1 MRQSIPPRCHGPA
14 LLLTPMSLRTLRAQS
29 QLYPQPTHPQI
40 LTAQMGQAGQAIVP
54 SLGVGQAEA
63 AGLAQPEAAALREE
77 GVGAHTC
84 QSSPELLGNF
94 VSLD

>member
-1 MRQSIPPRCHGPA
+1 MQNLSWGQGRGKGA
-14 LLLTPMSLRTLRAQS
+14 LPGVTR
-29 QLYPQPTHPQI
+29 
-40 LTAQMGQAGQAIVP
+40 P
-54 SLGVGQAEA
+54 SLSDRTDGASLGAGRAEA
-63 AGLAQPEAAALREE
+63 AGAAQPEAAALREE